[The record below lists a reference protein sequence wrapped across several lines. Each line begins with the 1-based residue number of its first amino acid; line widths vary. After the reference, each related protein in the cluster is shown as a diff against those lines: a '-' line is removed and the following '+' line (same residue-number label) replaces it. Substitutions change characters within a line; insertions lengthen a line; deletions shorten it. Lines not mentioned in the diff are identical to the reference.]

1 MGAAGAE
8 SKEDLCV
15 DIKLRVHAQSC
26 LTLATPWTVAHQAPL
41 STGFLKQEYWS
52 GSPLPSPGDLL

>member
-15 DIKLRVHAQSC
+15 DIKLCVHTQSC
-26 LTLATPWTVAHQAPL
+26 LTPKAVLL
-41 STGFLKQEYWS
+41 IFFLVMIHSE
-52 GSPLPSPGDLL
+52 

>member
-15 DIKLRVHAQSC
+15 DIKLCVHAQSC
-26 LTLATPWTVAHQAPL
+26 LTLATP
-41 STGFLKQEYWS
+41 
-52 GSPLPSPGDLL
+52 